1 MRDCVIKGSDDTLQS
16 HTRTNT
22 QLRIWYANFHC
33 VLSDRNRQTER
44 LRKDGIS
51 FFSICMNNNII
62 EVDITLCCPQTHSS
76 SNLFQ
81 LRVNTLFSLAFALF
95 AYIMEFCQAQTKM
108 YDNDDGRGDNNYIVI
123 LMCKDSP

>member
-1 MRDCVIKGSDDTLQS
+1 MQISTVYWTIE
-16 HTRTNT
+16 
-22 QLRIWYANFHC
+22 I
-33 VLSDRNRQTER
+33 DRQRGWGKTE
-44 LRKDGIS
+44 
-51 FFSICMNNNII
+51 FFLICMNNNII
-62 EVDITLCCPQTHSS
+62 EVDITVCCPQTHSS